1 MLGREM
7 RLSDNQ
13 NLLNDP
19 NIMIAENGST
29 CDSTAWHDGMINMK
43 SAGAQDTITA
53 SNGEEIRPKKL

>member
-19 NIMIAENGST
+19 NIMIADNGST
-29 CDSTAWHDGMINMK
+29 CDSTAWHESMVNMK
-43 SAGAQDTITA
+43 IADNKDTITA
-53 SNGEEIRPKKL
+53 ANG